1 MVKWPEYY
9 IDFNYLLF
17 MPFFSNCLLDCTWLG
32 VATLCNHFVPPVD
45 VSIGEGPDFFRQLLV
60 PAASFPLPFHIW
72 PVEGSIV
79 ECQLCSS
86 NHHLHFPVLIERR
99 IFLSTFRLCLEMN
112 NYIMDRKIMQFLCNS
127 WSLCY
132 IMRYMTKNSSNTY
145 FRTIL
150 YFTKIYKYN
159 ENATL
164 NYIFLPSDTM
174 CVFIMTKFFAVFC
187 YLLYLII
194 WSIFQCL
201 SNSISIKTFSFSCS
215 LKDQYSCPNKCNFE
229 FQLRGTK

>member
-127 WSLCY
+127 WFLCY
-132 IMRYMTKNSSNTY
+132 IMRYMTKIHQIHVLELFCTSLKFTSTMRMQLWTTY
-145 FRTIL
+145 FSL
-150 YFTKIYKYN
+150 
-159 ENATL
+159 ATQ
-164 NYIFLPSDTM
+164 YLP
-174 CVFIMTKFFAVFC
+174 
-187 YLLYLII
+187 L
-194 WSIFQCL
+194 
-201 SNSISIKTFSFSCS
+201 
-215 LKDQYSCPNKCNFE
+215 
-229 FQLRGTK
+229 